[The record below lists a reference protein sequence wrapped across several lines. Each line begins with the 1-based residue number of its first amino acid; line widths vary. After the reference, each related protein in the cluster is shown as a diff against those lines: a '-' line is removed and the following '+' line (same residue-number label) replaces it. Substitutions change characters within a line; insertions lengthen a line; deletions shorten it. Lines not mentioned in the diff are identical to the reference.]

1 MPNRVFVPM
10 TDQDLD
16 RAAVA
21 GATLVPYHP
30 DRPCWRLAPDAD
42 PRSGASP
49 GDQCRSHDG
58 ARDPWH
64 LAAKVEHGNR

>member
-30 DRPCWRLAPDAD
+30 DRPCWRLAPDPGPGPGTSPED
-42 PRSGASP
+42 RNRPR
-49 GDQCRSHDG
+49 DG
-58 ARDPWH
+58 GRNPWNPP
-64 LAAKVEHGNR
+64 AKFGPRNR

>member
-1 MPNRVFVPM
+1 MPTRIFVPM

-30 DRPCWRLAPDAD
+30 DRPCWRLAPDPG

-49 GDQCRSHDG
+49 GNQHRPHDVV
-58 ARDPWH
+58 RNPWNF
-64 LAAKVEHGNR
+64 AAKLGRGNR

>member
-30 DRPCWRLAPDAD
+30 DRPCWRLAPD
-42 PRSGASP
+42 PESRPGAHRE
-49 GDQCRSHDG
+49 DQYRSHDS
-58 ARDPWH
+58 ARNPWH
-64 LAAKVEHGNR
+64 LPANVRRGNR

>member
-21 GATLVPYHP
+21 GAALVPYHP

-42 PRSGASP
+42 PRPGTSP
-49 GDQCRSHDG
+49 EDQCRSRDG
-58 ARDPWH
+58 AGNPWDFPGKGRRMH
-64 LAAKVEHGNR
+64 R